1 MHSSSLMKHH
11 HRLLSYGILAFLF
24 ALFLFSA
31 IYFFQD
37 LKDFFTP
44 SAVRELLLNT
54 GWWGYLVLV
63 LLVAASVPL
72 PIPSVVVVLAG
83 GYVYGIWVGGLLS
96 LTGIVIGS
104 SFSFYLT
111 RFLGKPFLELMV
123 DEHHIAH
130 FNHIFQRRGITAALI
145 SYAVPVFPS
154 DGLSMLLGL
163 TKVHFRLFFA
173 VALFGHIPRIL
184 LTSVLGNDLLE
195 GFSARTVMVLVLC
208 TLFVLI
214 AIFRERVKKLF
225 FKELHELE
233 REGKKVEKGVEK
245 EAKVVGKEARVVE
258 KGVVKEVKKMERGL
272 EKEAKVVEHAVED
285 EVEKVEEE
293 VEEEIKN
300 VGKKKKRKR

>member
-1 MHSSSLMKHH
+1 MHSPSLMKHH
-11 HRLLSYGILAFLF
+11 HRLLSYGILAFLL

-163 TKVHFRLFFA
+163 TKVQFNLFFA

-208 TLFVLI
+208 TLFVLV

-233 REGKKVEKGVEK
+233 REGKKVEKGVE
-245 EAKVVGKEARVVE
+245 
-258 KGVVKEVKKMERGL
+258 KEVKKMERGL

-300 VGKKKKRKR
+300 VGKKKKRKKR